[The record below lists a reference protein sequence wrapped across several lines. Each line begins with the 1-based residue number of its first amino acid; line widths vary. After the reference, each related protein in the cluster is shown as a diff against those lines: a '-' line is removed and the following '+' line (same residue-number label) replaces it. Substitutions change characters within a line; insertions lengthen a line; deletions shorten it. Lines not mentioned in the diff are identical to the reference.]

1 MYPNVCGLLP
11 QKAGSGI
18 SKEKRHEAQSVR
30 GEAWCGME
38 SMERNQLGERHG
50 TESVRGEVWSRI
62 SEGRGMERNHEGRG
76 MERNQRGE
84 RHGAESVRGEA

>member
-38 SMERNQLGERHG
+38 SMERNQLGEG
-50 TESVRGEVWSRI
+50 
-62 SEGRGMERNHEGRG
+62 HEA
-76 MERNQRGE
+76 Q
-84 RHGAESVRGEA
+84 SVRGEAWNGISEGKGMERSQ